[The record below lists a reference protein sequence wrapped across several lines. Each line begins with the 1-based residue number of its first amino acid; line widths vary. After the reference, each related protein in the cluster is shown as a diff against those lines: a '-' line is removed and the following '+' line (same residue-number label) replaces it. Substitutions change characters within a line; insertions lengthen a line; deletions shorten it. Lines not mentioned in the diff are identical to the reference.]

1 MKTLRARALNGDLLC
16 GTWLN
21 LASPLTS
28 ELAAQCGFDWLLIDR
43 EHGAGDDETLLH
55 QMQAIDTSESI
66 ACPIVRVTENEPFLI
81 KRVLDL
87 GAGGVMVPYVNTAEE
102 ARKVVAAVRYPPQGT
117 RGVARFTRAAGFS
130 RNFDAYFAHAN
141 DDLLTIV
148 QIETVEAV
156 ANAAEIAGVDGV
168 DVLFVGPLDLSV
180 NLGVAGQLSHPNF
193 RAAIQKV
200 IAAAQSAGK
209 MSGTLLG
216 SIDQIAPAVADG
228 YTFLAVGSDGGM
240 VANGMKILSEAFAAA
255 RPQEKHTKEKHTEE
269 IRAKELKL

>member
-55 QMQAIDTSESI
+55 QMQAIDTTLSDS
-66 ACPIVRVTENEPFLI
+66 CPIVRVTENEPYLI

-87 GAGGVMVPYVNTAEE
+87 GAGGVMVPYVNNADQ
-102 ARKVVAAVRYPPQGT
+102 ARRVVAAVRYPPQGT
-117 RGVARFTRAAGFS
+117 RGVARFTRAAGFG
-130 RNFDAYFAHAN
+130 RNFDAYFANAN
-141 DDLLTIV
+141 ADLLTIV

-156 ANAAEIAGVDGV
+156 ENAASIAAVDGV

-180 NLGVAGQLSHPNF
+180 NLGVAGQLAHPDF

-200 IAAAQSAGK
+200 IASAHAAGK
-209 MSGTLLG
+209 VSGTLLG
-216 SIDQIAPAVADG
+216 SVDQIAPALTDG

-240 VANGMKILSEAFAAA
+240 VANGMKTLADAFSAAK
-255 RPQEKHTKEKHTEE
+255 PQEV
-269 IRAKELKL
+269 RAKELKL

>member
-55 QMQAIDTSESI
+55 QMQAIDTTL

-87 GAGGVMVPYVNTAEE
+87 GAGGVMVPYVNTADE
-102 ARKVVAAVRYPPQGT
+102 ARRVVASVRYPPQGT

-130 RNFDAYFAHAN
+130 RDFDAYFANAN
-141 DDLLTIV
+141 ANLLTIV

-156 ANAAEIAGVDGV
+156 ENAAQIAAIDGV

-180 NLGVAGQLSHPNF
+180 NLGVAGQLGHPDF

-200 IAAAQSAGK
+200 IAAAKSAGK
-209 MSGTLLG
+209 VSGTLLG
-216 SIDQIAPAVADG
+216 AADQIAPASADG

-240 VANGMKILSEAFAAA
+240 VANGMKTLADAFRAA
-255 RPQEKHTKEKHTEE
+255 RPQETY
-269 IRAKELKL
+269 AKELKL